1 MSGPSPPL
9 GLNVCP
15 PFSFQGLYHT
25 IPEGHLE
32 GHGCP
37 LTNRDPSRGAVET
50 APGHSL
56 PVPGAP
62 RAQGPPGRQP
72 PRGDRR
78 GSQAGSLHTDS
89 SCLLTPP
96 STPLGLEP
104 GGPTWPEPSGL
115 CGKALLE
122 GQRNGPGG
130 LPGAVL
136 EGETW
141 STHDWLADPTSC
153 LDSRSPRAT
162 LSASAVSRACSL
174 VPVQGQYW

>member
-1 MSGPSPPL
+1 MSLVTLCLTWPGWAYVLLGGSSVSSSQGAITDVWSIPSSGPQCLST
-9 GLNVCP
+9 
-15 PFSFQGLYHT
+15 FSSQGLYHT

-37 LTNRDPSRGAVET
+37 LTNREQGRGAVET

-136 EGETW
+136 EGEPGP
-141 STHDWLADPTSC
+141 LMI
-153 LDSRSPRAT
+153 
-162 LSASAVSRACSL
+162 
-174 VPVQGQYW
+174 G